1 MKPVTLVSLLLTAFV
16 FFSHPVSIQ
25 AASPNDAATEML
37 KEFYTRYITE
47 ISKNPPSEKK
57 LHSIRKQYCTA
68 GLLSRMKELQ
78 LDYDPF
84 INAQD
89 TDDSWIKTLSVKRHP
104 EKGKGFY
111 IVSFSDT
118 ESKTTVTITLSVI
131 KEKDDYK
138 IDGIAAR
145 EE

>member
-16 FFSHPVSIQ
+16 FFSHPVRIR

>member
-16 FFSHPVSIQ
+16 FFSYPVRIQ

-37 KEFYTRYITE
+37 KEFYIKYITE
-47 ISKNPPSEKK
+47 VSKNSPSEKK

-118 ESKTTVTITLSVI
+118 ESKTTVTVTLSVI